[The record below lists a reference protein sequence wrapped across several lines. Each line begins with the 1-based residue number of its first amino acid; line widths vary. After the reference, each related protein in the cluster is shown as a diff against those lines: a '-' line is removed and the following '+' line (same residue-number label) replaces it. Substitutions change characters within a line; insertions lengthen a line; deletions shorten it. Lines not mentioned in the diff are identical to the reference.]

1 MIGGIG
7 CKLQQQNGH
16 LSAIHKIAA
25 RLRAAGQKNTLVR
38 TWQAVQDAKL
48 QAAGN
53 YGHLKGASMRPE
65 LSLHSVSGFKLQ
77 QAWLC
82 R

>member
-1 MIGGIG
+1 M
-7 CKLQQQNGH
+7 
-16 LSAIHKIAA
+16 
-25 RLRAAGQKNTLVR
+25 R

-53 YGHLKGASMRPE
+53 CGHLKGASVRPE

-82 R
+82 RPAIHQEWSCRCSNITGSRLHQGCTSRSSHMV